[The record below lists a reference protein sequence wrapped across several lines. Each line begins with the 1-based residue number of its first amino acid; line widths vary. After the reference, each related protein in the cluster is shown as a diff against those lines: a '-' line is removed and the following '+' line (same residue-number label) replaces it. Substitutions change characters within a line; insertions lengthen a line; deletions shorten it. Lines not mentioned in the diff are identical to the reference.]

1 MYADEIKKVAESAQ
15 KKSDFLSRTLSKYI
29 VLAMM
34 SGFFIIIGVA
44 LSFSVAAIIQ
54 VEGKYYG
61 KIAIG
66 LTFWVALGLLAFA
79 GGELF
84 TGNCFVFTVGCL
96 ERSVSLKKAAKL
108 LLINYIGN
116 LLGCV
121 ALSFIYVQSK
131 AMVGISDLYIE
142 KTALSKLGIPW
153 GQLFFRAVLCNFV
166 VCLAIWLCYKMK
178 EESAKLFMMLF
189 CVLAFSASGFEHSIA
204 NMGIFSIALM
214 LPHEAGLTVWAVI
227 KNILIVT
234 AGNMIGGSLLLA
246 VPYWYASKSKSVG

>member
-1 MYADEIKKVAESAQ
+1 MYSDEIGKVAASARE
-15 KKSDFLSRTLSKYI
+15 KSDFLSKDLWKYI

-54 VEGKYYG
+54 VEGKMYG

-66 LTFWVALGLLAFA
+66 LTFWVALGLLVFA

-84 TGNCFVFTVGCL
+84 TGNCFIFTIGY
-96 ERSVSLKKAAKL
+96 LKRTVTLKNAAKL
-108 LLINYIGN
+108 LVINYIGN

-121 ALSFIYVQSK
+121 VLSFLYVQSK
-131 AMVGISDLYIE
+131 ALIGISDTYIVN
-142 KTALSKLGIPW
+142 TARSKLEIPW

-178 EESAKLFMMLF
+178 EESAKLILMLF
-189 CVLAFSASGFEHSIA
+189 CVLAFAASGFEHSIA
-204 NMGIFSIALM
+204 NMGIFSIVLM
-214 LPHEAGLTVWAVI
+214 LPHQTDITLLAVA

-234 AGNMIGGSLLLA
+234 LGNMAGGCILLGL
-246 VPYWYASKSKSVG
+246 PYWYISR